1 MPDDRPIDGIDVR
14 EALTGGKLPQR
25 TVFWALDSVSDLEF
39 VIRRG
44 DWKLF
49 LDREGSPQA
58 LYDLATDPL
67 EFFDRSASEP
77 DIVRDLMARFQ
88 KLQL

>member
-1 MPDDRPIDGIDVR
+1 
-14 EALTGGKLPQR
+14 
-25 TVFWALDSVSDLEF
+25 

-49 LDREGSPQA
+49 LDREGNPQA

-67 EFFDRSASEP
+67 EFFDRSAAEP
-77 DIVRDLMARFQ
+77 DIVRDLVARFER
-88 KLQL
+88 LEL